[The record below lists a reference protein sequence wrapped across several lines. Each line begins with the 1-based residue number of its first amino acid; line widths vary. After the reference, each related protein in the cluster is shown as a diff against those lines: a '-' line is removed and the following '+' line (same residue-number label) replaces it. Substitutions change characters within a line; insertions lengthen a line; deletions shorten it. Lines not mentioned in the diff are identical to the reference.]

1 MKTIYLYLLAM
12 TAILFAAC
20 SDDDN
25 MNSAPVTVS
34 FNAAEV
40 TFKESDNLVNVPIVV
55 DGERNG
61 DIKVSL
67 KVTDGSA
74 ISEGHFIVTSTE
86 INIPADSED
95 TSFNV
100 EMILI
105 DDGTEEN
112 DDREFTIAID
122 KVDGATIG
130 TNGSVKVILKDVDKN
145 PYFKLF
151 GTWKATATDVGS
163 GEQVTFDVKISDN
176 DGYDSYAEDYLVCQ
190 GFLEAGSPNGD
201 AYWLLAYSKNGTLKL
216 EAGNPYFYAAYNF
229 GQFIGAVAVGAYTA
243 EAKPKVGSEDLM
255 ATYNDSFDR
264 IVFDT
269 ESANPWMGIMVHLYD
284 TSTGAIGQYMG
295 RYGNPITNLVL
306 EKK

>member
-176 DGYDSYAEDYLVCQ
+176 DGDDSYAEDYLVCQ
-190 GFLEAGSPNGD
+190 GFWEAG
-201 AYWLLAYSKNGTLKL
+201 AYNDKVIWLLAYSKNGTLKL
-216 EAGNPYFYAAYNF
+216 EAGNPYFWDYYNF
-229 GQFIGAVAVGAYTA
+229 GFIGFVAVGAYTA

-269 ESANPWMGIMVHLYD
+269 ESANPWMGIMVHRYD
-284 TSTGAIGQYMG
+284 SSTGSIGEYAG

>member
-1 MKTIYLYLLAM
+1 M

-86 INIPADSED
+86 I
-95 TSFNV
+95 
-100 EMILI
+100 
-105 DDGTEEN
+105 
-112 DDREFTIAID
+112 ID
-122 KVDGATIG
+122 KIDGATIG
-130 TNGSVKVILKDVDKN
+130 SNGSVKVILKDVDKN

-190 GFLEAGSPNGD
+190 GFWEAGSPNEN

-216 EAGNPYFYAAYNF
+216 EAGNPYFYDAYNF
-229 GQFIGAVAVGAYTA
+229 GQFNGAVAVGAYTA

-269 ESANPWMGIMVHLYD
+269 ESANPWMGIMVHLY
-284 TSTGAIGQYMG
+284 TGTIGQYMG